1 MSFFKHSYLPCKQVS
16 QYLLSFRYNCAFM
29 CLVKLPSCIFKLS
42 VIILITTTLGLSGQV
57 REQEEIINFLH
68 KSFQIKD
75 QVWDIETNSVNGFTY
90 FATSQGLL
98 QYDGL
103 AFSRNESS
111 ETKQIRAVKID
122 TNGVI
127 FTGGFESFGYW
138 SQDNDCRYEYH
149 PLSDSVLVSKN
160 DEIWKIH
167 LYNHEVIFQSFTAL
181 YIYNY
186 KTIRKVEVPGF
197 MIFMFRVNGQFIA
210 QVLDQGL
217 FTYQKE
223 VFQFIE
229 GSEVFID
236 VKIHDI
242 VSFDSTSFL
251 ICTDKSGIF
260 KYSNKD
266 FTYWDSPASKF
277 LQSYSCNAAIAP
289 DDSSF
294 VFGSI
299 LNGII
304 LTNHKG
310 VILQQYNYG
319 NGLGNNTVLSLH
331 STNTGGIWIGLDEGT
346 NYISKQSNITY
357 YNTPEGSLGTIYSLL
372 LHNQT
377 LYLGSNHGL
386 FRTDISQKG
395 SNLSFSPLKF
405 IPRSQGQVWTLAQFD
420 GEILCGHNE
429 GTFKIL
435 DDKIEK
441 ISGITGGWTI
451 KPYDDL
457 LLEGTYTG
465 LITFKKDRNGKWEY
479 HNRLEGF
486 YEPSRHIEIDYLG
499 YIWVSHPQKGIFRLK
514 LNEARDSVQ
523 VAASYTRLKKK
534 LGLTDVFKINN
545 RIVFSTGVEFFTY
558 DYVNDSIVPFDV
570 LNKTLGEYKQ
580 SQQIV
585 HHDKNLYW
593 FVNRNKLALFRF
605 SLEFESTLVNEYNL
619 VEGNLPGQDLAILP
633 INFSDFLISN
643 RNGLALLQEPVDR
656 EKEILRSIVVR
667 KAFFQGRNK
676 SITYCE
682 DIQDMRA
689 PYFMNNVTFSF
700 SDPSSID
707 LSGTNYKYRIHEI
720 DADFIPANFPEIRYY
735 HLKPGTYHLEIISDV
750 DAAQCK
756 LVFTIKPPWYFTSW
770 AYVSYFLL
778 VLLIIR
784 GFYAYFHIK
793 LEKQKKLIE
802 FELKQ
807 TSLENRLQNTNVEL
821 MLSLRYLIQ
830 KNETLE
836 NLQREIQILQES
848 PGNVPA
854 KFIKNMDA
862 HITQGLELQTTEWKM
877 AVNNLKLSQE
887 GYFKRLKEKYP
898 RLTNH
903 DIRLCSYL
911 RMNFTSKEI
920 AHLLNIS
927 IRAVEIGRYRLR
939 KKLEL
944 EHDINLTDFLMQ
956 DGI

>member
-1 MSFFKHSYLPCKQVS
+1 MALRKLISILHF
-16 QYLLSFRYNCAFM
+16 LSSVYIATNC
-29 CLVKLPSCIFKLS
+29 LS
-42 VIILITTTLGLSGQV
+42 LSGQ
-57 REQEEIINFLH
+57 ENEKIINFLH
-68 KSFQIKD
+68 NNFQIKD
-75 QVWDIETNSVNGFTY
+75 QIWDIKTNSVNGFTY
-90 FATSQGLL
+90 FATSQGLVE
-98 QYDGL
+98 YDGL
-103 AFSRNESS
+103 TFTRYETS
-111 ETKQIRAVKID
+111 EINQIRSIRID
-122 TNGVI
+122 SNGTI

-138 SQDNDCRYEYH
+138 SQDNQCRYQYY
-149 PLSDSVLVSKN
+149 PLSDSISVNKN
-160 DEIWKIH
+160 DEIWKI
-167 LYNHEVIFQSFTAL
+167 YVNNNEIIFQSFTAL

-186 KTIRKVEVPGF
+186 KTIQKIGVPGF
-197 MIFMFRVNGQFIA
+197 MIFMFQVNGQLIA

-217 FTYQKE
+217 YTYQNG
-223 VFQFIE
+223 VFQLIK
-229 GSEVFID
+229 GSEVFIN

-242 VSFDSTSFL
+242 VPYDGANIL
-251 ICTDKSGIF
+251 ICTEKSGIF
-260 KYSNKD
+260 KYNQKD
-266 FTYWDSPASKF
+266 FSYWDSPASKF
-277 LQSYSCNAAIAP
+277 LEGFSCNAATTL

-304 LTNHKG
+304 LTNRKG
-310 VILQQYNYG
+310 TILQHYNYG
-319 NGLGNNTVLSLH
+319 NGLSNNTILSLH
-331 STNTGGIWIGLDEGT
+331 RTSTGGIWLGLDEGT
-346 NYISKQSNITY
+346 NYISQRSNITY

-372 LHNQT
+372 LHKNT

-395 SNLSFSPLKF
+395 AILSFSPIKF
-405 IPRSQGQVWTLAQFD
+405 IPNSQGQVWTLAQFD
-420 GEILCGHNE
+420 GEIFCGHNE

-441 ISGITGGWTI
+441 ISDITGGWTI

-465 LITFKKDRNGKWEY
+465 LVTFSKDINGKWKFR
-479 HNRLEGF
+479 NRLEGF
-486 YEPSRHIEIDYLG
+486 YEPTRHFEVDYLG

-514 LNEARDSVQ
+514 LNESRDSVQ
-523 VAASYTRLKKK
+523 VAASYTWLKKK

-545 RIVFSTGVEFFTY
+545 RIVFSAGKEFFTY
-558 DYVNDSIVPFDV
+558 DYVNDSIVPFYA
-570 LNKTLGEYKQ
+570 LNNTLGEYKQ

-585 HHDKNLYW
+585 HHEKNLYW

-619 VEGNLPGQDLAILP
+619 VAGNLPGQDLAILP
-633 INFSDFLISN
+633 INNTDFLISN
-643 RNGLALLQEPVDR
+643 RNGLALLQKPFDHDQD
-656 EKEILRSIVVR
+656 IPRSIIVR

-676 SITYCE
+676 TITYCDEIE
-682 DIQDMRA
+682 DMSV
-689 PYFMNNVTFSF
+689 PYFMNNVTFNF
-700 SDPSSID
+700 ADPSSID
-707 LSGTNYKYRIHEI
+707 LSGTNYKYRILEI
-720 DADFIPANFPEIRYY
+720 DAEFIATNSPEIRYY
-735 HLKPGTYHLEIISDV
+735 HLKPDTYHLEIISGV
-750 DAAQCK
+750 DSARSE
-756 LVFTIKPPWYFTSW
+756 LEFTIKPPWYFTFW
-770 AYVSYFLL
+770 AYIFYFLL
-778 VLLIIR
+778 VLLAIWGI
-784 GFYAYFHIK
+784 YEYFHIK
-793 LEKQKKLIE
+793 LAKQKKLIE
-802 FELKQ
+802 FEIKQ

-821 MLSLRYLIQ
+821 MLTLRYLIQ

-836 NLQREIQILQES
+836 NLQKEIDLLKEA
-848 PGNVPA
+848 PGNIPS

-862 HITQGLELQTTEWKM
+862 HIAQGLELQTREWKM

-887 GYFKRLKEKYP
+887 GYFKRLKERYP

-927 IRAVEIGRYRLR
+927 IRAVEISRYRLR

-956 DGI
+956 DGIKTE